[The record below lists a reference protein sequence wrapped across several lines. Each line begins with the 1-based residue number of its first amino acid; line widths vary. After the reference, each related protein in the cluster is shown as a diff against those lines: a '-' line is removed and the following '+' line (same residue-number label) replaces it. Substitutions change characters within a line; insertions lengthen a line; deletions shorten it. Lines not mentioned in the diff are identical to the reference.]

1 MRRKLPFFMGF
12 TIDNTGKKTG
22 KKAGRKQTMAMD
34 VGCHPPAR
42 LHLQANVR
50 RHSCNKK
57 IQITGKM
64 MSYKVRFEGGLTGSL
79 REKSTC

>member
-12 TIDNTGKKTG
+12 TIDNTG

-57 IQITGKM
+57 TQITGKM
-64 MSYKVRFEGGLTGSL
+64 MSYKVRFEGGLTGRL